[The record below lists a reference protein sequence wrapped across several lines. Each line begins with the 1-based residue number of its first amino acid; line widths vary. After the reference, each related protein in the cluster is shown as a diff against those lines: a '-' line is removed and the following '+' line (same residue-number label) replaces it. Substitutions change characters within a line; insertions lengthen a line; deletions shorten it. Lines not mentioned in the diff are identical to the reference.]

1 MIGKIVLV
9 LAVASMVSCLRVSH
23 EGSNDLSGYSY
34 KVGPLIAKATDNTIG
49 LITFTDSA
57 LSFKGCNQFTCPYTL
72 NGESFKVSDC
82 QKTSG
87 ASCSND
93 KDNIMVD
100 TFKNTVTVRR
110 DGNSFRFVGQSGKLR
125 VILTRA

>member
-49 LITFTDSA
+49 PIKFTDSA
-57 LSFKGCNQFTCPYTL
+57 FSFKGCNRFTCPYTL
-72 NGESFKVSDC
+72 SDESFKVSDC
-82 QKTSG
+82 QKTTDK
-87 ASCSND
+87 SCSND
-93 KDNIMVD
+93 KDSIILEQL
-100 TFKNTVTVRR
+100 KNAVTVKR
-110 DGNSFRFVGQSGKLR
+110 DGNSFRFLG
-125 VILTRA
+125 